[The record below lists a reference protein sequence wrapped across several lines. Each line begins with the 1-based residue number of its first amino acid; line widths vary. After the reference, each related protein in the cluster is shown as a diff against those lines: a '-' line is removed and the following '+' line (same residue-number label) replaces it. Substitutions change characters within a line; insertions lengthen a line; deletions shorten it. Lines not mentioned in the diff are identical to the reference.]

1 MMNELASYI
10 LGVDEAARRLGVD
23 PRIGLQPQDVM
34 TRARLHGPNRLSE
47 KPPRSPWIL
56 FFGQFKSSLILVL
69 ILAAMLAASIGKFT
83 DAAVILTVVLLNAA
97 LGFYQ
102 EYRAEQSLAALKKML
117 PSKALRREGNTQEL
131 PAEQLVP
138 GDIVLLDAGDRVPA
152 DGRLIA
158 TFSLEIN
165 ESTLT
170 GESLP
175 TGKQGAALAQPDTPL
190 AERLNMAYMN
200 TMVTRGRAEM
210 LVTATGML
218 TEMGKLSLQLVSV
231 EEGPSPLQVQ
241 LDELG
246 TRLAIVAGVLV
257 GLLFVLQLMRGEA
270 LTQVILESIALA
282 VAAMPEGL
290 PAVVTVTLALGM
302 RRMAK
307 QRAIVKRPASSLTRS
322 TTWRRKRKL
331 FASGDRLEIRHS
343 RAAG

>member
-1 MMNELASYI
+1 MSQPVSGASLAQAASSAPTWHV
-10 LGVDEAARRLGVD
+10 LGTGEAVQFLGVD
-23 PRIGLQPQDVM
+23 PQAGLELQDAR
-34 TRARLHGPNRLSE
+34 TRTRLHGPNRLAE

-56 FFGQFKSSLILVL
+56 FFGQFKNVLILVL
-69 ILAAMLAASIGKFT
+69 ILAAALAASIGKLT

-117 PSKALRREGNTQEL
+117 PSKARVRREGNTHEL
-131 PAEQLVP
+131 SAERLVP

-175 TGKQGAALAQPDTPL
+175 VGKQVAALSNPDTPL

-218 TEMGKLSLQLVSV
+218 TEMGKLSLQLASV
-231 EEGPSPLQVQ
+231 DEGPARYNSSSTNSANAWQSSPARSWGCCSYSSFCGAKLSPKSYW
-241 LDELG
+241 
-246 TRLAIVAGVLV
+246 I
-257 GLLFVLQLMRGEA
+257 
-270 LTQVILESIALA
+270 
-282 VAAMPEGL
+282 PL
-290 PAVVTVTLALGM
+290 PSGW
-302 RRMAK
+302 
-307 QRAIVKRPASSLTRS
+307 RPC
-322 TTWRRKRKL
+322 RKDCPRW
-331 FASGDRLEIRHS
+331 
-343 RAAG
+343 